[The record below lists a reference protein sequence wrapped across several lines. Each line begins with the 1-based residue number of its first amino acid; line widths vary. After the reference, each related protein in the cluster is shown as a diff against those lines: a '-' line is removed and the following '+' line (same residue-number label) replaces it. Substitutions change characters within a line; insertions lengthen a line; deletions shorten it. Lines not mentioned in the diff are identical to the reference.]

1 MGRRSMLLGLSTA
14 VLCLLVTTR
23 AAIGV
28 PLTFE
33 LANAETPILTSP
45 YALTTRNFTH
55 VEQVGDKYA
64 HTVGFGTYALD
75 FTVLPQ
81 QWAID
86 SILAVLGLSEAED
99 LLGVNAAE
107 TLYHFSATVR
117 LVGDPGESAAISVR
131 PWVSASYDQLYGAIP
146 SGEVN
151 STIELAYS
159 LSAGGLSGSVYA
171 DSGTSGLAGSSSG
184 SLVDDTTLPVFRMV
198 VGDILNV
205 TADFRILSFAEVNP
219 ACACIPWTN
228 ICQCVAGAGF
238 AFSST
243 NGNGG
248 IELLAAAIPKP
259 VPEPGTLALLGL
271 GLAGIGLSRRRKAN

>member
-1 MGRRSMLLGLSTA
+1 MLLGLSTA
-14 VLCLLVTTR
+14 VLCLLVTTK
-23 AAIGV
+23 AAIGL

-33 LANAETPILTSP
+33 LVNETPILTSP

-55 VEQVGDKYA
+55 DEQVGDKYV
-64 HTVGFGTYALD
+64 HTVAFGTYALD
-75 FTVLPQ
+75 FTVLPE

-86 SILAVLGLSEAED
+86 SILAILGLSEAED
-99 LLGVNAAE
+99 LFGVNAAE
-107 TLYHFSATVR
+107 TLYHFSTTVR
-117 LVGDPGESAAISVR
+117 LVGNPGERAAVSVR

-171 DSGTSGLAGSSSG
+171 DSGTSGLLGALSG
-184 SLVDDTTLPVFRMV
+184 SLADDKTLPIFQMA

-205 TADFRILSFAEVNP
+205 TADFSILSFAEVNP

-228 ICQCVAGAGF
+228 ICTCVAGAGF

-243 NGNGG
+243 NGSGG
-248 IELLAAAIPKP
+248 IELLASAIPRP
-259 VPEPGTLALLGL
+259 VPEPGTLALLAL
-271 GLAGIGLSRRRKAN
+271 GLVGIGMSRRRKA